1 MDNPSAPCWEWRPAR
16 PSRIE
21 QPAALLR
28 LEGPDALRFLH
39 GQSSQAIETA
49 APGSALATCLISP
62 TARLRALARVLVDS
76 SGAWLLIE
84 AGEADAVRSSL
95 DRVLF
100 PADRVGLGAV
110 QPAVLISPVPGPSE
124 AGSTDELEPISAGSW
139 QVLDADAAI
148 WQLGKQRLITTAKA
162 TGQEDR
168 PADQTLAA
176 HPLAARHLL
185 SQLEQERWRLQQ
197 GWPSAPAEL
206 NDDTNPFELGL
217 ADRVS
222 LSKGCYVGQETLAKL
237 ATYDG
242 VKQQL
247 RRWCWRPAES
257 ATAPAAGQAL
267 RSPDGERAGLIT
279 SALAW
284 PEPDGST
291 LWLGLALVRRN
302 ALQQTWLRAADREAD
317 READTQAS
325 LESVPRLALSKPDGF
340 VDPPIGAAQR

>member
-84 AGEADAVRSSL
+84 AGEADVVRSSL

-100 PADRVGLGAV
+100 PADRVELGAV
-110 QPAVLISPVPGPSE
+110 QPAVLITPVPGQSE
-124 AGSTDELEPISAGSW
+124 AGSAGELEPISAGSW

-148 WQLGKQRLITTAKA
+148 WQLGEQLLITTANGTTQA
-162 TGQEDR
+162 DR
-168 PADQTLAA
+168 PADQPLPA
-176 HPLAARHLL
+176 HPLAARPRL

-247 RRWCWRPAES
+247 RRWCWHPGS
-257 ATAPAAGQAL
+257 ATAPAAGQPL

-279 SALAW
+279 TALAW

-302 ALQQTWLRAADREAD
+302 ALQQPWLRAADS
-317 READTQAS
+317 QANTDS
-325 LESVPRLALSKPDGF
+325 APRLTLSKPDGF
-340 VDPPIGAAQR
+340 VDPPVGATQR